1 MSAQRILVMG
11 FLLLAAWGIGRA
23 TAPSAP
29 AQLPGF
35 FPTAQAGEIVTGV
48 SDGEIFISTDGG
60 SAYMWQRWGE
70 DRIVLLGV
78 CSSIKGP
85 QGQASYVWNPG
96 VEKRS

>member
-11 FLLLAAWGIGRA
+11 FLVLAAWGIGRA
-23 TAPSAP
+23 TAPASKV
-29 AQLPGF
+29 AQQAL
-35 FPTAQAGEIVTGV
+35 FPTPVQAAEIVSGV

-60 SAYMWQRWGE
+60 SAYMWQRWD

-78 CSSIKGP
+78 CSTIKGP
-85 QGQASYVWNPG
+85 TGQASYTWNPG

>member
-23 TAPSAP
+23 TAPSSP
-29 AQLPGF
+29 AQQPGF
-35 FPTAQAGEIVTGV
+35 FPAAQAAEIVSGV

-60 SAYMWQRWGE
+60 NAYMWQRWE
-70 DRIVLLGV
+70 DRIVLLGL

-85 QGQASYVWNPG
+85 TGQASYIWNPG